1 MHDDNGVFHPLTVVY
16 RDVIANPMDFT
27 TLKRRI
33 EQGAVCDMDSFMADL
48 NLIFDNAMKYNG
60 EGTDFYQMANT
71 LKRAIAA
78 QHENY
83 VRWRAKHGGSLGAKT
98 EAPPGE
104 AVAPSGAAPS
114 EAESGRRAGRRNARK

>member
-1 MHDDNGVFHPLTVVY
+1 
-16 RDVIANPMDFT
+16 MDFT

-33 EQGAVCDMDSFMADL
+33 EQGAVGDMDAFMADL

-60 EGTDFYQMANT
+60 EGTDFYHWANT
-71 LKRAIAA
+71 LKQAAAA

-83 VRWRAKHGGSLGAKT
+83 VRWRAKAGGNLGAKT

-104 AVAPSGAAPS
+104 AGASNAPPPADADG
-114 EAESGRRAGRRNARK
+114 GRRAGRRAAARK